1 MEYMQVNR
9 YHSFLRIAMVVTA
22 FVLLFDGGF
31 LFPVTKQLSGV
42 TKTYMA
48 SVGAGM
54 FASVPENEINSLS
67 AQISAKQRELD
78 AREAALS
85 EREIAARD
93 YGATDSSNNYST
105 YIISVILFILTV
117 LLVLN
122 YAMDWVR
129 VRQLRYGK

>member
-1 MEYMQVNR
+1 MLVNR
-9 YHSFLRIAMVVTA
+9 YHSFLRVAMVVTA

-42 TKTYMA
+42 TKMYVA
-48 SVGAGM
+48 SVGTGM
-54 FASVPENEINSLS
+54 FASVPENELNSLS

-78 AREAALS
+78 AREAALN
-85 EREIAARD
+85 EREIAARNF
-93 YGATDSSNNYST
+93 GSSDTTGNYST

-122 YAMDWVR
+122 YVMDWVR
-129 VRQLRYGK
+129 VRKLRYVG

>member
-1 MEYMQVNR
+1 MQCMQVNR

-31 LFPVTKQLSGV
+31 LFPITKQLSGV
-42 TKTYMA
+42 TKSYVA

-67 AQISAKQRELD
+67 AQISAKERELD

-93 YGATDSSNNYST
+93 YGTTDNNYST

-129 VRQLRYGK
+129 VRQLRYAK

>member
-1 MEYMQVNR
+1 
-9 YHSFLRIAMVVTA
+9 
-22 FVLLFDGGF
+22 
-31 LFPVTKQLSGV
+31 
-42 TKTYMA
+42 
-48 SVGAGM
+48 M

-93 YGATDSSNNYST
+93 YGASDSANNYST